1 MADYPQNEYEI
12 LEVNKGIT
20 LLRTI
25 KPICLDK
32 AKAICKYI
40 KANNGGPT
48 YWFNN
53 IENDE
58 IEIYVEKD
66 KLPQAKELLHQFEHD
81 CHKSFV
87 KRESMLRHRYK
98 SN

>member
-12 LEVNKGIT
+12 LEVNKEIT

-40 KANNGGPT
+40 KANNGGST

-66 KLPQAKELLHQFEHD
+66 KFSQAKELLHQFEHD

-87 KRESMLRHRYK
+87 KRESILRHRYK

>member
-1 MADYPQNEYEI
+1 MADYPKNEYEI

-40 KANNGGPT
+40 KANNGGST

-66 KLPQAKELLHQFEHD
+66 KFPQAKELLHQFEHD